1 MVIVV
6 NGLHSGVNGQFA
18 TTQLATTQLATTKSQ
33 IAIAGDF
40 HLTVNISELRGY
52 P

>member
-1 MVIVV
+1 MGIVV

-18 TTQLATTQLATTKSQ
+18 TTQLATTESQ
-33 IAIAGDF
+33 IATAGDF
-40 HLTVNISELRGY
+40 HLTVNIPELRSY

>member
-18 TTQLATTQLATTKSQ
+18 TTESQ

-40 HLTVNISELRGY
+40 HLTVYISELRGY

>member
-6 NGLHSGVNGQFA
+6 NGLHSEVNGQFA
-18 TTQLATTQLATTKSQ
+18 TTQFATTESQ
-33 IAIAGDF
+33 IAK
-40 HLTVNISELRGY
+40 TELRGY

>member
-18 TTQLATTQLATTKSQ
+18 TTQLATTESQ